1 MPTTSTSPNSP
12 ISQSSTS
19 PHTISSRLSVGNIS
33 APASPRNSSISIDET
48 INTSTSKKP
57 TAQKNTNFYLPT
69 KLELIA
75 QQNSVECSLNVLSNS
90 NVVPSGYDSQT
101 NTNISTSITEQSN
114 LASATTS
121 TATLPEVSSL
131 SAVSIPTTKSTSSPP
146 PPPPKSASPPTT
158 PTITTTS
165 TNTKPTSSINS
176 KYSNLIAQSNSSIGS
191 GISALLYSL
200 LKNSSKAATEPPPE
214 ISNSSLKRVNRL
226 KDSSLVQQ
234 LTKNGENSAQ
244 PSQSIPTQTS
254 VETNTQAKETPKQQ
268 NFQYPQ
274 LSTPVPPLATNESS
288 SLSSTS
294 SSPHSKT
301 KQNQKLKNLQES
313 LINQYSNHHLNE
325 SIDKKVSQDYAR
337 ARAFVQNISDQ
348 SKERRD
354 ISLYPG

>member
-1 MPTTSTSPNSP
+1 
-12 ISQSSTS
+12 
-19 PHTISSRLSVGNIS
+19 
-33 APASPRNSSISIDET
+33 
-48 INTSTSKKP
+48 
-57 TAQKNTNFYLPT
+57 
-69 KLELIA
+69 
-75 QQNSVECSLNVLSNS
+75 
-90 NVVPSGYDSQT
+90 
-101 NTNISTSITEQSN
+101 
-114 LASATTS
+114 
-121 TATLPEVSSL
+121 
-131 SAVSIPTTKSTSSPP
+131 
-146 PPPPKSASPPTT
+146 
-158 PTITTTS
+158 
-165 TNTKPTSSINS
+165 
-176 KYSNLIAQSNSSIGS
+176 
-191 GISALLYSL
+191 LLYSL

-214 ISNSSLKRVNRL
+214 ISNSSLKRINRL